1 MTLLMVPQSV
11 CISEGPFTSGP
22 RAFIRLFTSMFH
34 HFMKTKAVG
43 SREGPLT
50 LQTPVLGAIIST
62 LKQKNAIYLKLK
74 NTFEEMCLFIKN
86 CLFINIERVTRLLS
100 NTNQPL
106 HRPTAKTG
114 SRLIGQSRLISFMHA
129 KVQNRL

>member
-22 RAFIRLFTSMFH
+22 WAFIRLFTSMFH
-34 HFMKTKAVG
+34 HFMKTQAVG
-43 SREGPLT
+43 SREGSLT

-62 LKQKNAIYLKLK
+62 LKQKMLYTYNKK

-86 CLFINIERVTRLLS
+86 CLLINIERITRLLS
-100 NTNQPL
+100 NKSAASQANSKDPYFSFEEN
-106 HRPTAKTG
+106 RAPT
-114 SRLIGQSRLISFMHA
+114 
-129 KVQNRL
+129 KVHKKQ